1 MGGPIVKPIS
11 LVTLLSS
18 LTVLLATSTFA
29 IDSPRPPT
37 KAGSTPA
44 PPSSGSAPPGG
55 GSSTPPPGGSSG
67 SQNPGFFADV
77 VGTAMPLV
85 YCRAGEPC
93 DVAVRFANTGAA
105 VAASQAIPDPTWTI
119 NGQPANPTNIQRWGA
134 GPGWATQE
142 VKQWTAR
149 FTIPSGGYE
158 VRATMPRLPTEK
170 EAANNVATRPVTVGQ
185 PDMAVKLERDNVD
198 YNTRYEIKAEV
209 QNKGTVP
216 TKALAVLAVLVVD
229 VTHMS
234 APPTP
239 TQCIGNPN
247 LSGCVI
253 ERHSVESLAP
263 GQKKRWKI
271 GSKQLIST
279 SVRARAQVACAD
291 PGPCADLNPG
301 NNTDAKTFGP

>member
-1 MGGPIVKPIS
+1 MKPIS
-11 LVTLLSS
+11 LVALLSMLS
-18 LTVLLATSTFA
+18 VLLATSTFA
-29 IDSPRPPT
+29 VDSPRPPT

-44 PPSSGSAPPGG
+44 PPTSGSAPPGG
-55 GSSTPPPGGSSG
+55 GSPQPPGGSGG

-77 VGTAMPLV
+77 VGQPMAML

-93 DVAVRFANTGAA
+93 DVAVRFTNNGAA
-105 VAASQAIPDPTWTI
+105 VAAGQPIPDPTWTI
-119 NGQPANPTNIQRWGA
+119 NGQPATPASVQRWGA
-134 GPGWATQE
+134 GPGWATNE
-142 VKQWTAR
+142 VKQWAGR
-149 FTIPSGGYE
+149 FTIPGGGYE
-158 VRATMPRLPTEK
+158 VRATMPRVPTEK
-170 EAANNVATRPVTVGQ
+170 EGANNVATRPVTVGQ

-216 TKALAVLAVLVVD
+216 TRALAVLAVLVVD
-229 VTHMS
+229 VTHMN

-239 TQCIGNPN
+239 TQCMGNPN

-271 GSKQLIST
+271 GGKQLIST
-279 SVRARAQVACAD
+279 SVRAHAQVACAE
-291 PGPCADLNPG
+291 PGPCADLNSG
-301 NNTDAKTFGP
+301 NNTDARTFGP

>member
-1 MGGPIVKPIS
+1 MKPMS
-11 LVTLLSS
+11 LLALLSS
-18 LTVLLATSTFA
+18 LSVLLVTSSFA
-29 IDSPRPPT
+29 VDSPRPPT

-44 PPSSGSAPPGG
+44 PPSSGGAPPGA
-55 GSSTPPPGGSSG
+55 GSSTPSSGGSGGTQS
-67 SQNPGFFADV
+67 PGFFADV
-77 VGTAMPLV
+77 VGTAMAVL

-93 DVAVRFANTGAA
+93 DVAMRFTNAGAA
-105 VAASQAIPDPTWTI
+105 VAAGQPIPDPTWTI
-119 NGQPANPTNIQRWGA
+119 NGQPAAPASLQRWGSTA
-134 GPGWATQE
+134 GWATQE

-149 FTIPSGGYE
+149 FTIPAGGYE
-158 VRATMPRLPTEK
+158 VRATLPRVPTEK
-170 EAANNVATRPVTVGQ
+170 EGANNVTTRPVTVGQ

-216 TKALAVLAVLVVD
+216 TNALAVLAVLVVD

-247 LSGCVI
+247 LSGCVV

-271 GSKQLIST
+271 GGKQLIST
-279 SVRARAQVACAD
+279 SVRAHAQVACAA

>member
-1 MGGPIVKPIS
+1 MKPIS
-11 LVTLLSS
+11 VVALLSS

-29 IDSPRPPT
+29 VDSPRPPT

-44 PPSSGSAPPGG
+44 PPSSGSTPPGG
-55 GSSTPPPGGSSG
+55 GSTPPPSSGGGGS
-67 SQNPGFFADV
+67 QAPTFFADV
-77 VGTAMPLV
+77 VGRVMPLL

-93 DVAVRFANTGAA
+93 DVAVHFSNVGAP
-105 VAASQAIPDPTWTI
+105 VAANQPIPDPAWAI
-119 NGQPANPTNIQRWGA
+119 NGQPAIPSSVQRLGS
-134 GPGWATQE
+134 GPGWATNE
-142 VKQWTAR
+142 VKQWTGR
-149 FTIPSGGYE
+149 FTIPLGAFE
-158 VRATMPRLPTEK
+158 VRATMPRVPTEK
-170 EAANNVATRPVTVGQ
+170 EGANNVATRPVTVGQ

-209 QNKGTVP
+209 ENKGTVP
-216 TKALAVLAVLVVD
+216 TRALAVLAVLVVD

-247 LSGCVI
+247 LSGCLI

-271 GSKQLIST
+271 GGKQLIST
-279 SVRARAQVACAD
+279 SVRAHAQVACQD

-301 NNTDAKTFGP
+301 NNTHTKTFGP